1 MAPGARNA
9 APLLIAAFLSGAVG
23 QSTPS
28 SSATSP
34 TYTSYNEITVTFVTN
49 FDLTPETDSK
59 ITIRGLAGSG
69 LASSGAV
76 R

>member
-1 MAPGARNA
+1 M
-9 APLLIAAFLSGAVG
+9 G

-28 SSATSP
+28 SSAISP

-49 FDLTPETDSK
+49 FDLTPETGSK

-76 R
+76 RFLPQLY